1 MKNIVIQHT
10 KIAMQI
16 NIKKYIPNTITS
28 LNLLSG
34 CISITLAFEGYIL
47 FAVYMIF
54 LAAIFDFFDGM
65 SARLLNAYSAVGKE
79 LDSLAD
85 MVSFGIAPSVIVF
98 HMMKISLFQTVD
110 LPPIENLSLSEILFL
125 LIPFLIAIFS
135 GLRLAKFNVDERQT
149 DSFIGIPTPAN
160 AIFFISVYLMSII
173 VKDELVFELLQN
185 KIFLTILIISFSLLL
200 IAEFPMFS
208 LKLKNLSWRSNKIR
222 YIFVVL
228 SVILLILLHTI
239 AIPVIIILYIL
250 LSAINNWIYNFN

>member
-1 MKNIVIQHT
+1 
-10 KIAMQI
+10 MQI

-54 LAAIFDFFDGM
+54 LAAVFDFFDGM
-65 SARLLNAYSAVGKE
+65 SARFLNAYSIVGKE

-85 MVSFGIAPSVIVF
+85 MVSFGVAPSVIVF
-98 HMMKISLFQTVD
+98 QMMKISLFQTVD
-110 LPPIENLSLSEILFL
+110 LPPIENLSLPEILFL
-125 LIPFLIAIFS
+125 LTPFLIAIFS
-135 GLRLAKFNVDERQT
+135 GVRLAKFNVDERQT

-160 AIFFISVYLMSII
+160 AIFFISVYLISII
-173 VKDELVFELLQN
+173 VNNELVLELLRN
-185 KIFLTILIISFSLLL
+185 EIFLTILIISFSLLL

-208 LKLKNLSWRSNKIR
+208 LKLKNFSWKGNKIR

-250 LSAINNWIYNFN
+250 LSAINNWIYNFD

>member
-10 KIAMQI
+10 KITMQI

-34 CISITLAFEGYIL
+34 CISITLAFEGYLL

-54 LAAIFDFFDGM
+54 LAAVFDFFDGM
-65 SARLLNAYSAVGKE
+65 SARLLNAYSVVGKE

-85 MVSFGIAPSVIVF
+85 MVSFGVAPSVIVF

-110 LPPIENLSLSEILFL
+110 LPSIENLSLSEILFL
-125 LIPFLIAIFS
+125 LTPFLIAVFS

-160 AIFFISVYLMSII
+160 AIFFISIYLISII
-173 VKDELVFELLQN
+173 VTDDFILEFLKN
-185 KIFLTILIISFSLLL
+185 KIFLTIVIILFSILL

-208 LKLKNLSWRSNKIR
+208 LKLKNLSWRGNKIR
-222 YIFVVL
+222 YIFIVL
-228 SVILLILLHTI
+228 SVLLLILLHTI
-239 AIPVIIILYIL
+239 AIPVVIILYIL
-250 LSAINNWIYNFN
+250 LSAINNWIYNFD

>member
-1 MKNIVIQHT
+1 
-10 KIAMQI
+10 MQI

-54 LAAIFDFFDGM
+54 LAAVFDFFDGM
-65 SARLLNAYSAVGKE
+65 SARLLNAYSVVGKE

-85 MVSFGIAPSVIVF
+85 MVSFGIAPSIIVF
-98 HMMKISLFQTVD
+98 HMMKISLFGTVH

-125 LIPFLIAIFS
+125 LTPFLIAIFS

-160 AIFFISVYLMSII
+160 AIFFISIYLMSII
-173 VKDELVFELLQN
+173 VKDEFVFELLRN

-208 LKLKNLSWRSNKIR
+208 LKLKNLNWKSNKIR

-250 LSAINNWIYNFN
+250 LSAINNWIYNFD